1 VSDKVKEVTII
12 RPDDWHIHFRD
23 EDAGVLGSVVP
34 STANVFG
41 RALIMPNLVPPVT
54 SAKQAIEYR
63 RRILTKFEGNFQPY
77 MTIYLTDHTTIE
89 DIRKAVEN
97 PFILAAKLYPAGA
110 TTNSDAGVT
119 DIKKIDKV
127 LAEMERLDFPLC
139 VHGEVTHGWIFR
151 REEKFID
158 EVLIPFRQ
166 KYPGLRVIFEHISS
180 KAGADY
186 VLEAEGRIMA
196 TITPHHLLHNGNDML
211 VGGIKPHIYCLPVL
225 KEESD
230 QEALI
235 RVATS
240 GNFRF
245 SLGTDSAP
253 HKKGAKESACGCAGC
268 FSAPTA
274 IQMYTQVFDEANALV
289 NLEAFASTNG
299 ADFYNLPHNTDTIT
313 LVNVP
318 MTIPNEHIISK
329 EDGDVI
335 VPLMFGEELKWS
347 IK

>member
-127 LAEMERLDFPLC
+127 LAEMERLDLPLC
-139 VHGEVTHGWIFR
+139 VHGEVTHGWVFD
-151 REEKFID
+151 REEKFIYK
-158 EVLIPFRQ
+158 VLIPLRNKF
-166 KYPGLRVIFEHISS
+166 PNLRVIFEHISS
-180 KAGADY
+180 KAGANY
-186 VLEAEGRIMA
+186 VLEAEGRIGA
-196 TITPHHLLHNGNDML
+196 TITPQHLLLNANDML
-211 VGGIKPHIYCLPVL
+211 VGGLNPHYYCLPIL
-225 KEESD
+225 KKDSD
-230 QEALI
+230 QDALI
-235 RVATS
+235 KVATS
-240 GNFRF
+240 GNHKFF
-245 SLGTDSAP
+245 LGTDSAP

-274 IQMYTQVFDEANALV
+274 MPMYAHVFDYVDALE